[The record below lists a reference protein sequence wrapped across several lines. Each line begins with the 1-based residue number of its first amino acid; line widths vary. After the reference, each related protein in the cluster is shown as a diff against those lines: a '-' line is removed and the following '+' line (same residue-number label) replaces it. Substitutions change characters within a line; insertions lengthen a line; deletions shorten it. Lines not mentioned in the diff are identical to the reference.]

1 MAEGILAGPIGSCHG
16 FVDDH
21 DALALRSVAPRK
33 ISAATQRN
41 PQRFEIAWGDHIETG
56 HGDLSRSRRQTS
68 LDRKTL
74 AAASERERDKADGG
88 SGFHAGESG
97 DALDGLLVKGGAP
110 GRLRISF
117 STGNHAKGEDTLR
130 LKAQRHAFEKQKAA
144 KEKTRGDHDDDTERG
159 FENDQ

>member
-1 MAEGILAGPIGSCHG
+1 MAEGILPGPIGSSHG
-16 FVDDH
+16 FVDDDH
-21 DALALRSVAPRK
+21 ALALRSVAPGK
-33 ISAATQRN
+33 ISAAAQRN

-56 HGDLSRSRRQTS
+56 HGNLSRSRRRTS

-74 AAASERERDKADGG
+74 AAASECERDKTDGG

-97 DALDGLLVKGGAP
+97 DALDSLLVKGAAA
-110 GRLRISF
+110 GRLGMSF

-159 FENDQ
+159 FQNDQ